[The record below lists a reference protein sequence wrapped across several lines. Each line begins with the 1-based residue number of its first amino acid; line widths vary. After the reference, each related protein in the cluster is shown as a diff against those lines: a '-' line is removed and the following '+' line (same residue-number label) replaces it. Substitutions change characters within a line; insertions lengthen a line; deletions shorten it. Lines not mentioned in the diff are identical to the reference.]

1 MQCNV
6 MTIKL
11 MLYVASVYDD
21 GDRDVNVDDVT
32 KKII

>member
-11 MLYVASVYDD
+11 MLVASVYDD
-21 GDRDVNVDDVT
+21 GDRDVNVGDVT

>member
-6 MTIKL
+6 ITINLMT
-11 MLYVASVYDD
+11 VASVYDD
-21 GDRDVNVDDVT
+21 GDRGVNIDDVT